1 MNMKMTL
8 WLLGASLLSVALLSS
23 MNNNQVASAKV
34 LSAQADSTIDWKKM
48 SHDEKKDYM
57 KTVVLPRMRKEF
69 RAFDSVRFEKIM
81 CKTCHGDGVAN
92 ESYKMPNARLPKLP
106 NSAEGWQKLSSSKD
120 SVIMKFM
127 SNTVKPKMAELLGV
141 TPFDPKTNPKGFGC
155 HNCHTLK
162 ED

>member
-1 MNMKMTL
+1 MKMTL
-8 WLLGASLLSVALLSS
+8 WLLVACLLAGAFFFSAGK
-23 MNNNQVASAKV
+23 NDVASAKV
-34 LSAQADSTIDWKKM
+34 LSAKADSTMDWKKM
-48 SHDEKKDYM
+48 SHDDKKDFM
-57 KTVVLPRMRKEF
+57 KTVVMPRMRKEF

-92 ESYKMPNARLPKLP
+92 ESYKMPNAKLPKLP
-106 NSAEGWQKLSSSKD
+106 NSAEGWKKLSSTKD

-127 SNTVKPKMAELLGV
+127 ANTIKPKMAELLGL
-141 TPFDPKTNPKGFGC
+141 TPFDPQSNPKGFGC